1 MALAFV
7 VDTQNFT
14 VMVSDLDDMPTWSVL
29 EAPAA
34 RKVQSI
40 LQNREYRNKAG
51 FCSTCCLCCLIVAAN
66 QCCGF
71 ALSFE
76 MATPTHLG
84 VGSGKD
90 GD

>member
-14 VMVSDLDDMPTWSVL
+14 VMVSDLGDMPTWSVL

-51 FCSTCCLCCLIVAAN
+51 FGSTCVCVCVSKFCDVAPRVFR
-66 QCCGF
+66 Q
-71 ALSFE
+71 SF
-76 MATPTHLG
+76 L
-84 VGSGKD
+84 V
-90 GD
+90 

>member
-14 VMVSDLDDMPTWSVL
+14 VMVSDLGDMPTWSVL

-40 LQNREYRNKAG
+40 LQNREYRNKAVLDSPL
-51 FCSTCCLCCLIVAAN
+51 CSFLHSTEGGHAVVSKNI
-66 QCCGF
+66 
-71 ALSFE
+71 
-76 MATPTHLG
+76 LG
-84 VGSGKD
+84 PQRLPEA
-90 GD
+90 

>member
-14 VMVSDLDDMPTWSVL
+14 VMVSDLGDMPTWSVL

-51 FCSTCCLCCLIVAAN
+51 FGSTCVCVSKGCDVAPRVFR
-66 QCCGF
+66 Q
-71 ALSFE
+71 SF
-76 MATPTHLG
+76 L
-84 VGSGKD
+84 V
-90 GD
+90 